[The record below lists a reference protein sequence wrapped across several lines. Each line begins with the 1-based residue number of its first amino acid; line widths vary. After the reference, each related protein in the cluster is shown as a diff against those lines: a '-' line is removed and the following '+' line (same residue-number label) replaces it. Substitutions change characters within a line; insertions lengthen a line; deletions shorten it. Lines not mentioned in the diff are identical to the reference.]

1 MSHAVVLH
9 QWEISP
15 FCQKVAKALKHKGI
29 AFDTVNYNGI
39 LGAKVKGLSKV
50 GKLPVIDINGQR
62 IQDSTRIARYL
73 DEAYPD
79 TLPLYSKN
87 PQINAQIELWEDWS
101 DEVLYWFEVYFRVN
115 DSDALEQAVAIST
128 VGRPIYETFILKPL
142 LKTALKTQ
150 VMMQG
155 LGRMNKEDVE
165 EDFLRHLDRIE
176 LTLSTTG
183 FLVGETKTIAD
194 IAVST
199 QLSEIVRTS
208 SAMRPHVLSRP
219 TIAKWLK
226 QI

>member
-1 MSHAVVLH
+1 MGHTVVLH

-39 LGAKVKGLSKV
+39 LGAKVQGLSKV
-50 GKLPVIDINGQR
+50 GKLPVLDIDGQR
-62 IQDSTRIARYL
+62 LQDSTRIARYL
-73 DEAYPD
+73 DKTYPE
-79 TLPLYSKN
+79 LPRLYPLN
-87 PQINAQIELWEDWS
+87 PQLKAHVELWEDWS

-208 SAMRPHVLSRP
+208 STMRPHVLSRP
-219 TIAKWLK
+219 TIATWLNR
-226 QI
+226 